1 MSATKQLPHHGQKW
15 SREEDNQII
24 DAPTLQDSHFSS
36 TLGRSV
42 HAVQSRRATLAARLH
57 AKGGHTIQECAEQLG
72 ADVEKTMAA
81 QYSPPGK
88 PTSPRKS
95 TPLPKPKT
103 PISILQHTPLTAI
116 CNHIKRSRGNI
127 NGLWTQDAL
136 VPTLVQ
142 HYAGFMAYAAY
153 LKDV

>member
-15 SREEDNQII
+15 SREEDNQIT

-57 AKGGHTIQECAEQLG
+57 AKGGHTIEECAEQLG
-72 ADVEKTMAA
+72 ADVEKVMAV
-81 QYSPPGK
+81 QYSPIGK
-88 PTSPRKS
+88 PISPRK
-95 TPLPKPKT
+95 TGGKPKPPT
-103 PISILQHTPLTAI
+103 IILQHTPLNAI

-127 NGLWTQDAL
+127 NGLWAQDAL

-142 HYAGFMAYAAY
+142 HYAGFTAYAAY